1 MEGRDRREADDG
13 SRRERVA
20 GAARDAAPV
29 GVAVFFVGMS
39 FGVTARPAIGA
50 AASIAM
56 SVIVFAGSAQFAS
69 IAVLR
74 AGGSPGA
81 AILAGVL
88 LNLRFLAM
96 GIAIGPWLRGGRV
109 RRALQGQAIVDAS
122 FGMASRGDGSFDR
135 HALIGGTLAQYP
147 GWVLGTVAGVVA
159 GGAVGDPDRLGLDA
173 LFPAFFVVL
182 LVEELRSGSAMVAA
196 LLGAAIAAALVPVA
210 PAGIPIL
217 AASAAALVGLVRR

>member
-1 MEGRDRREADDG
+1 MEEADG
-13 SRRERVA
+13 RERVTA
-20 GAARDAAPV
+20 VARASAPL

-39 FGVTARPAIGA
+39 FGVTARPVIGA
-50 AASIAM
+50 AAAIVM
-56 SVIVFAGSAQFAS
+56 SVVVFAGSAQFAS
-69 IAVLR
+69 VAVLG

-96 GIAIGPWLRGGRV
+96 GVAIGPWLRGGHV

-122 FGMASRGDGSFDR
+122 FGLASRGDGSFDR
-135 HALIGGTLAQYP
+135 HALIGGTIAQYP
-147 GWVLGTVAGVVA
+147 AWVLGTVAGVLA
-159 GGAVGDPDRLGLDA
+159 GAAVGDPERLGLDA

-182 LVEELRSGSAMVAA
+182 LIEELRDGSAVVAA

-217 AASAAALVGLVRR
+217 AASAAALTGLVRR

>member
-1 MEGRDRREADDG
+1 MEEGDRRA
-13 SRRERVA
+13 RVTA
-20 GAARDAAPV
+20 AARSAAPL
-29 GVAVFFVGMS
+29 GVAVFFVAMS
-39 FGVTARPAIGA
+39 FGVTARPVIGA
-50 AASIAM
+50 VATIVM

-69 IAVLR
+69 VAVLG
-74 AGGSPGA
+74 AGGGAGA
-81 AILAGVL
+81 AILAGIL

-109 RRALQGQAIVDAS
+109 RRALQGQTIVDAS
-122 FGMASRGDGSFDR
+122 FGLASRGDGSFDR

-147 GWVLGTVAGVVA
+147 AWVLGTVAGVLA
-159 GGAVGDPDRLGLDA
+159 GDVVGDPDRLGLDA

-182 LVEELRSGSAMVAA
+182 LVDELRNGSAIVAA

-210 PAGIPIL
+210 PAGIPIV